1 MSKIIDLTG
10 KIFGYLTVVEE
21 AGRNNQSGVTWLCRC
36 NCGNEVIIG
45 GHSLIRGNTK
55 SCGCYRRITT
65 INRMMDSV
73 VDLSGQ
79 RFGKLTVIERV
90 KYKGNRYKWLCRCSC
105 GNETLVET
113 HGLTSGSTK
122 SCGCLRY
129 TPSSKIIDLTGKKFN
144 KLTVIERSENN
155 SNDGRI
161 KWKCRCDCGTFA
173 TILSH
178 TLISGHTKSCGCL
191 HWRNCTEEDR
201 KDLKLYRDEVI
212 QLTNV
217 NYKKYKLFINPS
229 NLKRGKKYH
238 LDHIYSV
245 IDGFTSGID
254 PNIIASPV
262 NLQILPMRENIVKNG
277 TSHMI
282 LEELLSKY
290 KEFNN

>member
-90 KYKGNRYKWLCRCSC
+90 KYKGNRYKWLCVCSC
-105 GNETLVET
+105 GNETLVGT
-113 HGLTSGSTK
+113 FGLTSGHTK

-129 TPSSKIIDLTGKKFN
+129 IPSSKIIDLTGKKFN
-144 KLTVIERSENN
+144 RLTVIDFAYVKN
-155 SNDGRI
+155 GRI
-161 KWKCRCDCGTFA
+161 YWNCICECKNKSIVPTSDLR
-173 TILSH
+173 
-178 TLISGHTKSCGCL
+178 SGHTKSCGCL
-191 HWRNCTEEDR
+191 MKERLA
-201 KDLKLYRDEVI
+201 KGKV
-212 QLTNV
+212 NV
-217 NYKKYKLFINPS
+217 
-229 NLKRGKKYH
+229 
-238 LDHIYSV
+238 
-245 IDGFTSGID
+245 
-254 PNIIASPV
+254 
-262 NLQILPMRENIVKNG
+262 
-277 TSHMI
+277 
-282 LEELLSKY
+282 
-290 KEFNN
+290 